1 MTSVQQW
8 QEDYQARVRARRSR
22 LAGRVRYGLK
32 PPRRD
37 RTAIVTDSSA
47 AIPAS
52 VLRHPLAVGLRQI
65 PMPVMVGEQ
74 IYAEGSEELHHE
86 LPFAL
91 ASNQPVRTSRPSPG
105 TFEETY
111 RELEAA
117 GYARIVSVHI
127 SGGLSGTV
135 EAARMAATRVRI
147 PVEVVDSR
155 TTGMALGFM
164 VMEAAVRAGFGL
176 PVGGILD
183 YLRGAGDQSLV
194 LFTVPN
200 LEQLRRGGR
209 ISALKGLIGSM
220 LQVKPVLALR
230 EGTIS
235 LVERTRSVDAAV
247 DRMAAAA
254 QAKAEAEPCSIAV
267 HGYGNRRAAEALA
280 VRLQPFSQVPVPV
293 VDFPAVLAAHLGLGG
308 IGVIVAP
315 LAEEAGAPGSGA
327 QGSGVSAGTSSGTSV
342 GAADGP
348 QPVEPET
355 AGRES
360 ESGPAAG
367 SDGTV
372 ELEQEPS
379 APAQQTDPADPSTG
393 RV

>member
-1 MTSVQQW
+1 MTSVLQW

-47 AIPAS
+47 AIPPS

-65 PMPVMVGEQ
+65 PMPVMVDEQ

-91 ASNQPVRTSRPSPG
+91 ASNLPVRTSRPSPG
-105 TFEETY
+105 VFEETY

-117 GYARIVSVHI
+117 GFARIVSVHI

-135 EAARMAATRVRI
+135 DAARMAASRVRI

-164 VMEAAVRAGFGL
+164 VLEAAVRAGFGL
-176 PVGGILD
+176 PADGIVD

-194 LFTVPN
+194 MFTVPN

-230 EGTIS
+230 DGTIS

-247 DRMAAAA
+247 DRIAVAA
-254 QAKAEAEPCSIAV
+254 QARAEAEPCAIAV
-267 HGYGNRRAAEALA
+267 HGYGNRRAVEALA
-280 VRLQPFSQVPVPV
+280 ARLQPSSRVPIPV

-308 IGVIVAP
+308 IGVIVSP
-315 LAEEAGAPGSGA
+315 LADEAGAAEPDDADLSEEPRLARPGTASRLPER
-327 QGSGVSAGTSSGTSV
+327 GVDPD
-342 GAADGP
+342 DGR
-348 QPVEPET
+348 T
-355 AGRES
+355 
-360 ESGPAAG
+360 
-367 SDGTV
+367 
-372 ELEQEPS
+372 
-379 APAQQTDPADPSTG
+379 APAQETGPAEPSTD
-393 RV
+393 RD

>member
-1 MTSVQQW
+1 MTSVLQW

-52 VLRHPLAVGLRQI
+52 VLKHPLAVGLRQI

-91 ASNQPVRTSRPSPG
+91 ASNLPVRTSRPSPG
-105 TFEETY
+105 AFEEVY
-111 RELEAA
+111 CELEAA
-117 GYARIVSVHI
+117 GYARIISVHI

-135 EAARMAATRVRI
+135 EAARMAATRVKV
-147 PVEVVDSR
+147 PVEVVDSQ

-164 VMEAAVRAGFGL
+164 VMEAAVQAGFGL
-176 PVGGILD
+176 PADGILD
-183 YLRGAGDQSLV
+183 YLRGAGEQSLV
-194 LFTVPN
+194 MFTVPN

-209 ISALKGLIGSM
+209 IGALKGLIGSM

-230 EGTIS
+230 DGTIC
-235 LVERTRSVDAAV
+235 LVERTRSMDAAI
-247 DRMAAAA
+247 DRIAAAA
-254 QAKAEAEPCSIAV
+254 QARAEEEPCGIAV
-267 HGYGNRRAAEALA
+267 HGYGNRRVAEALA
-280 VRLQPFSQVPVPV
+280 ARLQSSSRTPIPV

-308 IGVIVAP
+308 IGVIVTP
-315 LAEEAGAPGSGA
+315 MVEEAGAVHVRGA
-327 QGSGVSAGTSSGTSV
+327 GAA
-342 GAADGP
+342 GAAD
-348 QPVEPET
+348 EAKPEG
-355 AGRES
+355 AEG
-360 ESGPAAG
+360 
-367 SDGTV
+367 
-372 ELEQEPS
+372 PS
-379 APAQQTDPADPSTG
+379 APAQATYPAEPSTDEA
-393 RV
+393 

>member
-1 MTSVQQW
+1 MTSVLQW
-8 QEDYQARVRARRSR
+8 QQDYQARVRARRSR

-47 AIPAS
+47 AIPSS
-52 VLRHPLAVGLRQI
+52 VLEHPLAAGLRQI

-74 IYAEGSEELHHE
+74 IYTEGSEELHQE

-91 ASNQPVRTSRPSPG
+91 ATNLPVRTSRPSPG
-105 TFEETY
+105 GFEETY

-135 EAARMAATRVRI
+135 EAAKMAATRVSI

-155 TTGMALGFM
+155 SAGMALGFM

-176 PVGGILD
+176 PVEGIVE
-183 YLRGAGDQSLV
+183 YLQGAGEQSLV
-194 LFTVPN
+194 MFTVPN

-220 LQVKPVLALR
+220 FQVKPVLALR
-230 EGTIS
+230 DGTIC
-235 LVERTRSVDAAV
+235 LVERGRSLDAAV
-247 DRMAAAA
+247 DRIAAAA
-254 QAKAEAEPCSIAV
+254 QAKAEAEPCGIAV
-267 HGYGNRRAAEALA
+267 HGYGNRPAAEALA
-280 VRLQPFSQVPVPV
+280 ARLQPFSQTPIPV

-308 IGVIVAP
+308 LGVIATP
-315 LAEEAGAPGSGA
+315 LLEGDDAADVGGSGA
-327 QGSGVSAGTSSGTSV
+327 GGAGAVDASAEGASV
-342 GAADGP
+342 ATRQD
-348 QPVEPET
+348 T
-355 AGRES
+355 
-360 ESGPAAG
+360 
-367 SDGTV
+367 
-372 ELEQEPS
+372 LKEPS
-379 APAQQTDPADPSTG
+379 VPAQATDPAEPSTDEA
-393 RV
+393 

>member
-1 MTSVQQW
+1 MTSVLQW
-8 QEDYQARVRARRSR
+8 QEDYQARVRVRRSR

-47 AIPAS
+47 AIPPS

-65 PMPVMVGEQ
+65 PMPVMVDEQ

-91 ASNQPVRTSRPSPG
+91 ASNLPVRTSRPSPG
-105 TFEETY
+105 VFEETY

-117 GYARIVSVHI
+117 GFARIVSVHI

-135 EAARMAATRVRI
+135 DAARMAASRVRI

-164 VMEAAVRAGFGL
+164 VLEAAVRAGFGL
-176 PVGGILD
+176 PADGIVD

-194 LFTVPN
+194 MFTVPN

-230 EGTIS
+230 DGTIS

-247 DRMAAAA
+247 DRIAVAA
-254 QAKAEAEPCSIAV
+254 QARAEAEPCAIAV
-267 HGYGNRRAAEALA
+267 HGYGNRHAAEALA
-280 VRLQPFSQVPVPV
+280 ARLQPSSRVPIPV

-308 IGVIVAP
+308 IGVIVSP
-315 LAEEAGAPGSGA
+315 LADEAGAAEPDDADLSEEPTLARPGTASRLPER
-327 QGSGVSAGTSSGTSV
+327 GVDPD
-342 GAADGP
+342 DGR
-348 QPVEPET
+348 T
-355 AGRES
+355 
-360 ESGPAAG
+360 
-367 SDGTV
+367 
-372 ELEQEPS
+372 
-379 APAQQTDPADPSTG
+379 APAQETGPAEPSTD
-393 RV
+393 RD

>member
-1 MTSVQQW
+1 MTSVRQW

-22 LAGRVRYGLK
+22 LVGRVRYGLK

-52 VLRHPLAVGLRQI
+52 VLRHPLAVGLRQV

-91 ASNQPVRTSRPSPG
+91 ASNLPVRTSRPSPG
-105 TFEETY
+105 AFEDVY

-127 SGGLSGTV
+127 SAGLSGTV
-135 EAARMAATRVRI
+135 EAARMAATRVKI

-155 TTGMALGFM
+155 STGMALGFM
-164 VMEAAVRAGFGL
+164 VLEAAVRAGFGL
-176 PVGGILD
+176 PADGIVD
-183 YLRGAGDQSLV
+183 YLRGAGEQSLV

-209 ISALKGLIGSM
+209 ISALKGLLGSM
-220 LQVKPVLALR
+220 FQVKPVLALKD
-230 EGTIS
+230 GTIS
-235 LVERTRSVDAAV
+235 LVERTRSQEAAI
-247 DRMAAAA
+247 DRIAVAA
-254 QAKAEAEPCSIAV
+254 QARAEAEPCGIAV
-267 HGYGNRRAAEALA
+267 HGYGNRRVAEALA
-280 VRLQPFSQVPVPV
+280 ARLQPHSQTPIPV

-308 IGVIVAP
+308 IGVIVSP
-315 LAEEAGAPGSGA
+315 MAEENAPTEPPSSEPAEAPEGAHAPE
-327 QGSGVSAGTSSGTSV
+327 
-342 GAADGP
+342 DGP
-348 QPVEPET
+348 QPQ
-355 AGRES
+355 
-360 ESGPAAG
+360 
-367 SDGTV
+367 DG
-372 ELEQEPS
+372 E
-379 APAQQTDPADPSTG
+379 APAEEAESS
-393 RV
+393 R